1 MNINFDD
8 DETSFYDDFDNMP
21 VEDLL
26 DYRFTSKKDKKKELK
41 ESRKEENAYL
51 KVFDKKVTKDTS
63 EDYYVDLYN
72 GRWKTNEIKN
82 LEREV
87 EKKKVEKRSAALI
100 ELYRSTTL
108 LLRNNKYNV

>member
-1 MNINFDD
+1 MNINFNDY
-8 DETSFYDDFDNMP
+8 ETSFYDDFENMP

-26 DYRFTSKKDKKKELK
+26 DYRFTSKKDKNERLR

-51 KVFDKKVTKDTS
+51 KVFDKKIIKDTS

-72 GRWKTNEIKN
+72 GRWKTKEIKN

-87 EKKKVEKRSAALI
+87 EKKKVEKMSAASI

-108 LLRNNKYNV
+108 LLRKNKYNV